1 MGGLVCPF
9 SRSLSLVLGFIVAF
23 TACVALEGAAF
34 AQSDPDVISQIRVE
48 GNQRIEPET
57 VRSYMQI
64 AVGDKYEADKVDQS
78 LKTLFA
84 TGLFAD
90 VTIRRE
96 GSVLI
101 VSVVENPIINRIAFE
116 GNKAIKKDKLDKE
129 VQLRPRVVY
138 TRARVRADVQRIIE
152 IYRRSGRFAATVEPK
167 IVQLPQNRVD
177 LIFEIH
183 EGKKTKIRRI
193 NFIGNEHYGDGE
205 LRSKTSTKESRW
217 WRFFSKGDTYDPDR
231 LAYDRELLRQFY
243 LQHGYADFR
252 VVSAVAELTKDRREF
267 FITFTVEEGQTYRFG
282 DIKLVSDIRD
292 LKPDALKDLIQPK
305 QGKLYNAKLIEDTVD
320 ALNEAAGMRGYAFV
334 DIRPE
339 IHRDKA
345 NRTIGVTFHVLQAPR
360 VYVERIEITGN
371 FQTLDRVIR
380 REMRLAEGDAFN
392 VALMRRSRERIR
404 GLGFF
409 GDVNV
414 DQVQGSAPD
423 RNVIQVSVQ
432 ERSTGELSIGAGYSS
447 QEHLIGQ
454 VSIRQRNL
462 LGRGQDLRASF
473 SISSIQ
479 QSVDLGFTEP
489 YFMGRDIAA
498 GVDLFRSSTD
508 YTDYSYYKQ
517 GRTGFQLRT
526 GFPVTEYLTV
536 GLRYKFSRD
545 NISLSNNISSSLF
558 PSYVLESLGKFT
570 TSSIGYSVS
579 YDRLDDRLKPKR
591 GFNWVLSQDLAGLG
605 GSVKYI
611 RSSVAYN
618 WYHPLFKDNWVLH
631 FGVQSGYIEGLGQ
644 GVRINDRYFLGGG
657 SGGSG
662 QLRGFEP
669 GGVGPAIFNPY
680 STNKSRYD
688 ALGGNLY
695 YSGTLEFTVPI
706 GAANEL
712 GLKLS
717 TFVDFGSL
725 AYVDTVGPNIFDV
738 GSIRAS
744 AGIGIGW
751 NSPMGPIRLD
761 FGQPLAK
768 EPFDRTQFFQFNFGT
783 NF

>member
-1 MGGLVCPF
+1 MVCPF
-9 SRSLSLVLGFIVAF
+9 IRSLGLVLGFLAAF
-23 TACVALEGAAF
+23 TANVALEGTAF
-34 AQSDPDVISQIRVE
+34 AQADPNVISQIRVE

-64 AVGDKYEADKVDQS
+64 AVGDKYEANKVDQS

-193 NFIGNEHYGDGE
+193 NFIGNVHYGDGE

-252 VVSAVAELTKDRREF
+252 VVSAVAELTKDRKEF

-345 NRTIGVTFHVLQAPR
+345 KRIIGVTFHVLQAPR

-404 GLGFF
+404 SLGFF

-479 QSVDLGFTEP
+479 QSIDLGFTEP
-489 YFMGRDIAA
+489 YFMGRDVAA
-498 GVDLFRSSTD
+498 GIDIFRSATD

-526 GFPVTEYLTV
+526 GFPITEYLTV

-545 NISLSNNISSSLF
+545 NISLSNALNPNIF
-558 PSYVLESLGKFT
+558 PTYVLESLGKFT
-570 TSSIGYSVS
+570 TSSIGYSIAYS
-579 YDRLDDRLKPKR
+579 RLDDRLSPKR

-605 GSVKYI
+605 GSVKYV
-611 RSSVAYN
+611 RSSLNFN
-618 WYHPLFKDNWVLH
+618 WYHPLVKDNWVLH
-631 FGVQSGYIEGLGQ
+631 FGVQEGYIEGLGQ

-657 SGGSG
+657 SGSSG
-662 QLRGFEP
+662 KLRGFEP
-669 GGVGPAIFNPY
+669 GGVGPAIYNPF
-680 STNKSRYD
+680 SSNTKKYD

-695 YSGTLEFTVPI
+695 YSGTLEFTIPL

-712 GLKLS
+712 GLKVS

-725 AYVDTVGPNIFDV
+725 AYVDTTGPNVVDV

-744 AGIGIGW
+744 AGVGIGW

-761 FGQPLAK
+761 FARPLAK

>member
-1 MGGLVCPF
+1 MGGLVCPLN
-9 SRSLSLVLGFIVAF
+9 RSLGLVLGFIAAF
-23 TACVALEGAAF
+23 MAFVALGGAAS
-34 AQSDPDVISQIRVE
+34 AQTDQEIISQIRVE

-57 VRSYMQI
+57 IRSYMQLSI
-64 AVGDKYEADKVDQS
+64 GDKYEADKVDLS

-96 GSVLI
+96 GTVLI

-193 NFIGNEHYGDGE
+193 NFIGNEHYSDGD
-205 LRSKTSTKESRW
+205 LRGKTSTKESRW
-217 WRFFSKGDTYDPDR
+217 WRLFSKGDTYDPDR
-231 LAYDRELLRQFY
+231 LAYDRELLRQYY

-267 FITFTVEEGQTYRFG
+267 FITFTVEEGVTYKFG
-282 DIKLVSDIRD
+282 KIDLVSDIRD
-292 LKPDALKDLIQPK
+292 LKPDALKDLILPRE
-305 QGKLYNAKLIEDTVD
+305 GKLYNAKMIEDTVD

-345 NRTIGVTFHVLQAPR
+345 KRIIGVTFHVLQAPR

-392 VALMRRSRERIR
+392 VAMMRRSRERIR
-404 GLGFF
+404 SLGFF

-432 ERSTGELSIGAGYSS
+432 EQSTGELSIGAGYSS

-479 QSVDLGFTEP
+479 QSIDLGFTEP
-489 YFMGRDIAA
+489 YFMGRDVAA
-498 GVDLFRSSTD
+498 GIDVFRSATD
-508 YTDYSYYKQ
+508 YTDYTYYKQ

-526 GFPVTEYLTV
+526 GFPITEYLTA
-536 GLRYKFSRD
+536 GLRYKLSFD
-545 NISLSNNISSSLF
+545 NISLSQVIANLY
-558 PSYVLESLGKFT
+558 PSYVLESLGKYT
-570 TSSIGYSVS
+570 TSSIGYSIS
-579 YDRLDDRLKPKR
+579 YDRRDDRLDPKR

-611 RSSVAYN
+611 RSSLAFN
-618 WYHPLFKDNWVLH
+618 WYHPLFKDNWVLS
-631 FGVQSGYIEGLGQ
+631 FGLQEGYIEGLGQ

-657 SGGSG
+657 GGGSG

-669 GGVGPAIFNPY
+669 GGVGPAIYNAY
-680 STNKSRYD
+680 SSNKSKYD

-695 YSGTLEFTVPI
+695 YSGSLEFTIPV

-712 GLKLS
+712 GLKFS

-725 AYVDTVGPNIFDV
+725 AYVDSVGAGILDV
-738 GSIRAS
+738 GSLRAS
-744 AGIGIGW
+744 AGVGIGW
-751 NSPMGPIRLD
+751 KSPMGPIRLD
-761 FGQPLAK
+761 FAKALAK

>member
-1 MGGLVCPF
+1 LGLVAA
-9 SRSLSLVLGFIVAF
+9 L
-23 TACVALEGAAF
+23 TAWTVGGVVY
-34 AQSDPDVISQIRVE
+34 AQADSDVISQIRVE

-64 AVGDKYEADKVDQS
+64 AVGQPYDAEKVDQS

-96 GSVLI
+96 GTVLI

-193 NFIGNEHYGDGE
+193 TFIGNEHYSDGE
-205 LRSKTSTKESRW
+205 LRSRVSTKESRW
-217 WRFFSKGDTYDPDR
+217 WRIFSKGDTYDPDR

-282 DIKLVSDIRD
+282 KIDIVSDIRD
-292 LKPDALKDLIQPK
+292 LKPEALSDLIQPRE
-305 QGKLYNAKLIEDTVD
+305 GKIYNAKQIEDTVD
-320 ALNEAAGMRGYAFV
+320 ALSEAAGVRGYAFV

-339 IHRDKA
+339 IKRDKEK
-345 NRTIGVTFHVLQAPR
+345 RIIDVTFHVLQAPR
-360 VYVERIEITGN
+360 VYVERIDITGN
-371 FQTLDRVIR
+371 FRTLDRVIR

-392 VALMRRSRERIR
+392 VAMMRRSRERIR

-409 GDVNV
+409 GDVTV

-432 ERSTGELSIGAGYSS
+432 EQSTGELQIGAGYSS
-447 QEHLIGQ
+447 QESLIGQ
-454 VSIRQRNL
+454 VSIRERNL
-462 LGRGQDLRASF
+462 LGRGQDLRFSF
-473 SISSIQ
+473 QISSIQ
-479 QSVDLGFTEP
+479 RTFDLGFTEP
-489 YFMGRDIAA
+489 YFMGRDVAA
-498 GVDLFRSSTD
+498 GIDLFSSSTD

-526 GFPVTEYLTV
+526 AFPVTEYLTV
-536 GLRYKFSRD
+536 GLRYKFSQD
-545 NISLSNNISSSLF
+545 NITLGTLFDPSSF
-558 PSYVLESLGKFT
+558 PPYIRDSLGKFT
-570 TSSIGYSVS
+570 TSSIGYSIS
-579 YDRLDDRLKPKR
+579 YDRRDDRLDPKR
-591 GFNWVLSQDLAGLG
+591 GFFWVLSQDLAGLG

-611 RSSVAYN
+611 RSDMSFA
-618 WYHPLFKDNWVLH
+618 WYHPLFKDNWVLS
-631 FGVQSGYIEGLGQ
+631 FTLQEGYIKGLGQ
-644 GVRINDRYFLGGG
+644 GVRINDRYFLGG
-657 SGGSG
+657 
-662 QLRGFEP
+662 QDLRGFEP
-669 GGVGPAIFNPY
+669 YGVGPASYDANAQ
-680 STNKSRYD
+680 KHYD
-688 ALGGNLY
+688 ALGGNLR
-695 YSGTLEFTVPI
+695 SAGSLEFTVPV
-706 GAANEL
+706 GATSEL
-712 GLKLS
+712 GLKFS
-717 TFVDFGSL
+717 TFVDFGTL
-725 AYVDTVGPNIFDV
+725 AYVDFTGPGVFDV
-738 GSIRAS
+738 GSLRAS
-744 AGIGIGW
+744 AGVGVGW
-751 NSPMGPIRLD
+751 KSPMGPIRLD
-761 FGQPLAK
+761 FAVPLRK
-768 EPFDRTQFFQFNFGT
+768 EPFDRTQLFQFNFGT
-783 NF
+783 RF